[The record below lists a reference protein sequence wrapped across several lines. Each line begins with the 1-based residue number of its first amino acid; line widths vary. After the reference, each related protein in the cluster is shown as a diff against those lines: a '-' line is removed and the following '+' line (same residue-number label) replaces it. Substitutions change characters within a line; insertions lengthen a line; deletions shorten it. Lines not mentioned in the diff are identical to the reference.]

1 MAWATSAMGEM
12 SDAIVEVLQQC
23 LHQQAFSLPLHITF
37 VSANDSVLLLR
48 YANGDQ
54 TLEMRVVAEHAEDG
68 IFRQPIHFM
77 VTDQMGKASLHE
89 YRPRASGTTHGM
101 A

>member
-1 MAWATSAMGEM
+1 MDEM
-12 SDAIVEVLQQC
+12 SQAIVEALQQC

-37 VSANDSVLLLR
+37 VSANGSMMLMR

-54 TLEMRVVAEHAEDG
+54 TLETRVVAEHVEDG

-77 VTDQMGKASLHE
+77 VTDSMGRASLHE
-89 YRPRASGTTHGM
+89 INGPYARRKLCL
-101 A
+101 